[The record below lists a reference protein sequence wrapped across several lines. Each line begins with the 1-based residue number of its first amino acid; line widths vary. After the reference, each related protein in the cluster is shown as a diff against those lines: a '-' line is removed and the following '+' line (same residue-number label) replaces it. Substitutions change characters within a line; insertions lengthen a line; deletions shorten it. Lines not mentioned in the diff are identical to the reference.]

1 MYFEEDY
8 VYHVYNRG
16 NNKQRIFLEEDNYQ
30 FFLKKIE
37 EYILPHASL
46 LAYCLMPNH
55 FHILLQAKS
64 ISQAQPASK
73 TFGRTALSGQTVIHP
88 LNRKIGT
95 LLSSYTQAI
104 NKRHRR
110 TGSLFQ
116 QKTKAKQINFSRS
129 KVDYAFTCFQY
140 IHRNP
145 MDAGLVRKMEDWE
158 YSSFREYI
166 NDANDGICNQE
177 LAEELINFDSDNFY
191 LESYQAEDEIKML
204 YL

>member
-1 MYFEEDY
+1 MNFQEDY

-16 NNKQRIFLEEDNYQ
+16 NNKQRIFFSNENYH
-30 FFLKKIE
+30 FFLRKVE
-37 EYILPHASL
+37 DYLLPHSHL

-55 FHILLQAKS
+55 FHFLLQAKS
-64 ISQAQPASK
+64 DEQPS
-73 TFGRTALSGQTVIHP
+73 TGQTALSGQTGGHP

-104 NKRHRR
+104 NKRYKR

-116 QKTKAKQINFSRS
+116 QKTKAKEVDFSRS
-129 KVDYAFTCFQY
+129 RTDYAFSCFRY

-145 MDAGLVRKMEDWE
+145 LEAGLVEKMEDWE
-158 YSSFREYI
+158 FSSFREY
-166 NDANDGICNQE
+166 ANGEIYRFCNQE
-177 LAEELINFDSDNFY
+177 RAEEIINFDKKDFY
-191 LESYQAEDEIKML
+191 GQSYQAMEETKMF